1 MKKKNIIIIIIV
13 AALLVVLFLCK
24 SGVFTKKKTNTE
36 TDADEIDNGGTA
48 VTDSALTNDESERT
62 SESFDDLS
70 EVSDYGLLNP
80 NKLNR

>member
-1 MKKKNIIIIIIV
+1 MKKKTIIIIIIV

-24 SGVFTKKKTNTE
+24 SGVFTKKQTPVSGNS
-36 TDADEIDNGGTA
+36 EIDNGSTN
-48 VTDSALTNDESERT
+48 VTDSVLTNDEAERT

-70 EVSDYGLLNP
+70 EVTDYGLLNP